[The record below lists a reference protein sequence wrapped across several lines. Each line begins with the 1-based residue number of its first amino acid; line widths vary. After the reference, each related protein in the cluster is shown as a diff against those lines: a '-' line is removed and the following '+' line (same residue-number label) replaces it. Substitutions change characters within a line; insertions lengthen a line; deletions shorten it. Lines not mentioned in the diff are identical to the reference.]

1 MALTTASGRGVSE
14 KITATRSAAKLTAA
28 DVTPGTARI
37 VFSIRLTQEAQ
48 DMPPIRILTAVV
60 PVSAA
65 GAATRSLV
73 PAIVIAVAPRHS
85 TASVC
90 RPSSDSKVHGGS

>member
-14 KITATRSAAKLTAA
+14 KITSTRSAAKLTAA

-65 GAATRSLV
+65 GAATRSPV
-73 PAIVIAVAPRHS
+73 PAIVIPVAPRHS
-85 TASVC
+85 PAYIST
-90 RPSSDSKVHGGS
+90 PSTQRKVHRG